1 MTAAA
6 GRAVL
11 ALAVQAVGDD
21 DVGHAGFVFEVDE
34 GDAGGGGGALP
45 VGDDAGHPDPG
56 AVVGLMEVGG
66 GQCVDLLGGDP
77 DPPDQVSHRRIQA
90 IGVAFSDNLLGVLSP
105 IDRTSV
111 RPRRTA

>member
-1 MTAAA
+1 METTMLDMPVSPS
-6 GRAVL
+6 RLMKVTPE
-11 ALAVQAVGDD
+11 ALA
-21 DVGHAGFVFEVDE
+21 
-34 GDAGGGGGALP
+34 